1 MKKKAKT
8 KHSADIY
15 FVECIKDRFYPSKGK
30 AETLI
35 SSCVR
40 TAVLD
45 SSFWKRVKHNYEDI
59 AFSFIIKGITN
70 IPSPNQYHSPLA
82 MAYRAD
88 LYFVITHYYSGEK
101 CLLYVMRDY
110 EKKY

>member
-8 KHSADIY
+8 KHSTDIY
-15 FVECIKDRFYPSKGK
+15 YIECIKDRYAASKGK
-30 AETLI
+30 EEM
-35 SSCVR
+35 S
-40 TAVLD
+40 TAFCPRNAILN
-45 SSFWKRVKHNYEDI
+45 SSFWKNVKHIYENVE
-59 AFSFIIKGITN
+59 FSFITKDITN
-70 IPSPNQYHSPLA
+70 VPSPNQYHSPLA

-110 EKKY
+110 EKKR